1 MTYTLEEVCASYVA
15 ELSTAHVAKWL
26 GEQGWSEFAQ
36 SLASYYTLKG
46 FLTEKQE
53 AAGRSM
59 MIKCT
64 TRDAYKAE
72 AKAKAGKNTA
82 PVGMHKHADGTVV
95 KVYTTQAGNLVGKVL
110 VDRFGIDGILYEFE
124 YRGKR
129 ALNGLSTETLLP
141 MEEARKFGRL
151 TSQCVN
157 CLKQLKDERSI
168 AAGYGA
174 TCADNHGWW
183 YPTMSEAMKIIAAE
197 GLAALV

>member
-1 MTYTLEEVCASYVA
+1 MDTIYQELAEKYVA
-15 ELSTAHVAKWL
+15 ELTTAQVADWL
-26 GEQGWSEFAQ
+26 GQQGWSEFAQ
-36 SLASYYTLKG
+36 SLAAYHIRKG
-46 FLTEKQE
+46 YLTEKQE

-64 TRDAYKAE
+64 VREFKKA
-72 AKAKAGKNTA
+72 ADRKAAGEVPT
-82 PVGMHKHADGTVV
+82 GMHKRADGTVV

-110 VDRFGIDGILYEFE
+110 VDRLGIGGVEYEFE

-129 ALNGLSTETLLP
+129 ALNGLSGETL
-141 MEEARKFGRL
+141 MSIEDARKFGRL

-183 YPTMSEAMKIIAAE
+183 YPTMAQAMEIIAAE